1 MEMIIPQAATP
12 APAAT
17 ANNAS
22 TQAKS
27 GGNDKF
33 QKTLATQMKGDKG
46 ASDKTGSASSAA
58 DKADNAQQ
66 AASGKEAQATK
77 DVSANN
83 QAATG
88 GATAAAG
95 TAAVTD
101 SDVLTD
107 ATADLMEI
115 IDQLLAD
122 LEKIKSDLSDPSADS
137 QDQDT
142 SEPASML
149 DQLQALLALLGIPMP
164 VQLQTPRGDAS
175 NQPPTGDQNSN
186 QQLAAIVSKVQDS
199 LLQLQTAMQE
209 GTMKQIGLQEPV
221 QLIGQQLE
229 ALQQFVQKQKDLSVR
244 TETPVV
250 SAEQAP
256 EITVTA
262 AAPAVS
268 VHLQRLT
275 ERAVHPVALAATT
288 DQQVTK
294 EETEASGE
302 TDEQVPTVTAGQSFA
317 DVIRQTAPHAAKLTP
332 VVQASVPVTDF
343 ADNMKDFIQKL
354 DIKHGNGMSEAT
366 IQLFP
371 KELGQVDVRITMH
384 NGQLTALFHA
394 DNANAKDA
402 LDNQMAQLRVAL
414 QQQGLSV
421 DKLEVTYG
429 QSAAHLSNGQH
440 GQGTGQQA
448 FSNQNK
454 SKGDGL
460 QEDFE
465 SDVAEQ
471 QAIQDLGYGRAVNV
485 TA

>member
-12 APAAT
+12 APAAPT
-17 ANNAS
+17 SNAS
-22 TQAKS
+22 AQAKT

-33 QKTLATQMKGDKG
+33 QKTLATQMKDGKG
-46 ASDKTGSASSAA
+46 ASDKSGAASSGAG
-58 DKADNAQQ
+58 KTDNGQQ
-66 AASGKEAQATK
+66 AASGT
-77 DVSANN
+77 
-83 QAATG
+83 QAAAAKDAAAVDQAAEG
-88 GATAAAG
+88 EATATASSPVAG
-95 TAAVTD
+95 
-101 SDVLTD
+101 SDILTD
-107 ATADLMEI
+107 AKAELMEI

-122 LEKIKSDLSDPSADS
+122 LEKIKTDLSDPSADS

-142 SEPASML
+142 SQPASML
-149 DQLQALLALLGIPMP
+149 DQLQALLAILGIPMP
-164 VQLQTPRGDAS
+164 VQLQSEAKDAS
-175 NQPPTGDQNSN
+175 NQSFAGDQNAN
-186 QQLAAIVSKVQDS
+186 QQLAAIAGRIQDS

-229 ALQQFVQKQKDLSVR
+229 VLQQFVQKQKDLNSRV
-244 TETPVV
+244 ETPAV
-250 SAEQAP
+250 SAEKAP
-256 EITVTA
+256 EITVATN
-262 AAPAVS
+262 APAVS
-268 VHLQRLT
+268 VHLQRLS
-275 ERAVHPVALAATT
+275 ERAVHPVAIAATT

-294 EETEASGE
+294 EETEASSE
-302 TDEQVPTVTAGQSFA
+302 PEEQVPTVTTGQTYA
-317 DVIRQTAPHAAKLTP
+317 DVIRQTTSHAAKLAP

-394 DNANAKDA
+394 DNASAKDA

-454 SKGDGL
+454 SKGDGM

>member
-1 MEMIIPQAATP
+1 MEMIIPQIATP
-12 APAAT
+12 APAAAT
-17 ANNAS
+17 GNAS
-22 TQAKS
+22 AQAKT

-46 ASDKTGSASSAA
+46 ASDKTGTASSGAG
-58 DKADNAQQ
+58 KADDGQQ
-66 AASGKEAQATK
+66 AAAGKEVTTAK
-77 DVSANN
+77 DASAVT
-83 QAATG
+83 QAAG
-88 GATAAAG
+88 DATAAASS
-95 TAAVTD
+95 AVTE
-101 SDVLTD
+101 SNALTD
-107 ATADLMEI
+107 ATAGLMEV

-122 LEKIKSDLSDPSADS
+122 LEKIKSDLSEPSADS
-137 QDQDT
+137 QDQDM
-142 SEPASML
+142 SEPSSML
-149 DQLQALLALLGIPMP
+149 DQLQALLAILGIPVP
-164 VQLQTPRGDAS
+164 VQLQTQASDAS
-175 NQPPTGDQNSN
+175 NQAETGNQNTN
-186 QQLAAIVSKVQDS
+186 QQLAAIVGKVQDS

-209 GTMKQIGLQEPV
+209 GTMKHIGLQEPV

-229 ALQQFVQKQKDLSVR
+229 ALQQFVQKNKDLSMR
-244 TETPVV
+244 AETPVM

-256 EITVTA
+256 EITVTTT
-262 AAPAVS
+262 APAVS

-288 DQQVTK
+288 DQQVAK
-294 EETEASGE
+294 DETEASGE
-302 TDEQVPTVTAGQSFA
+302 TDEQVPAATTGQSFA
-317 DVIRQTAPHAAKLTP
+317 DVIRQTAPHAAKLAP
-332 VVQASVPVTDF
+332 VVQASVPVADF

-394 DNANAKDA
+394 DNASAKDA

>member
-17 ANNAS
+17 TNNAS

-33 QKTLATQMKGDKG
+33 QKTLANQMKGDKG
-46 ASDKTGSASSAA
+46 ASDKTGAASSAA
-58 DKADNAQQ
+58 DKADNGQQ
-66 AASGKEAQATK
+66 AASGKEAKAAK
-77 DVSANN
+77 DASAVN
-83 QAATG
+83 QAAAG
-88 GATAAAG
+88 EATAAAG
-95 TAAVTD
+95 STVAE

-142 SEPASML
+142 LQPASML

-164 VQLQTPRGDAS
+164 VQLQTPSSDAS
-175 NQPPTGDQNSN
+175 NQSLTGDQNTN

-229 ALQQFVQKQKDLSVR
+229 ALQQFVQKQKDLSVHA
-244 TETPVV
+244 ETPV
-250 SAEQAP
+250 APTEQTP

-262 AAPAVS
+262 TAPAVS

-294 EETEASGE
+294 EETEASGD
-302 TDEQVPTVTAGQSFA
+302 TDEQLPAVTTGQSFA
-317 DVIRQTAPHAAKLTP
+317 DIIRQTAPQAAKLVP
-332 VVQASVPVTDF
+332 VVQATVPVTDF

-394 DNANAKDA
+394 DNASAKDA

>member
-1 MEMIIPQAATP
+1 MEMIIPQAASP
-12 APAAT
+12 APAVSSAGS
-17 ANNAS
+17 AS
-22 TQAKS
+22 AQAKTS
-27 GGNDKF
+27 GSDKF
-33 QKTLATQMKGDKG
+33 QKTLTSQMNGDK
-46 ASDKTGSASSAA
+46 AAADKGGTTASSAG
-58 DKADNAQQ
+58 KA
-66 AASGKEAQATK
+66 E
-77 DVSANN
+77 N
-83 QAATG
+83 QSQ
-88 GATAAAG
+88 AAAG
-95 TAAVTD
+95 TEAGTAKASAAVNQAGTGESATAAGSVAAQ

-107 ATADLMEI
+107 ATADLMDI

-122 LEKIKSDLSDPSADS
+122 LEQMKAENADTDADN
-137 QDQDT
+137 QDQGMQ
-142 SEPASML
+142 ELASVL
-149 DQLQALLALLGIPMP
+149 DQFQALLALLGIPLP
-164 VQLQTPRGDAS
+164 VQQQAQTSAAS
-175 NQPPTGDQNSN
+175 NQDGAGVANASD
-186 QQLAAIVSKVQDS
+186 QLAAMVNKVQDS

-209 GTMKQIGLQEPV
+209 GTLKQVGFQEPV

-229 ALQQFVQKQKDLSVR
+229 VLKQFVQKHKDLNAHMEHPAVTADQTS
-244 TETPVV
+244 
-250 SAEQAP
+250 
-256 EITVTA
+256 EITVTTS
-262 AAPAVS
+262 APAVS
-268 VHLQRLT
+268 IHLQRLSGQ
-275 ERAVHPVALAATT
+275 AVQPVTLAAIAN
-288 DQQVTK
+288 QQASQ
-294 EETEASGE
+294 EETEASSE
-302 TDEQVPTVTAGQSFA
+302 SSEQVPIVATGQSFS
-317 DVIRQTAPHAAKLTP
+317 DMIRQATP
-332 VVQASVPVTDF
+332 VARLAPAVQAYVPVSDF

-354 DIKHGNGMSEAT
+354 DIKHGGGMSEAT

-394 DNANAKDA
+394 DNASAKDA

-414 QQQGLSV
+414 QQQGLAV

-454 SKGDGL
+454 SKGDGI